1 MEVLR
6 PGNLLLRFAL
16 ELCVLAALAYWGA
29 TTTLRLPGR
38 IALAIA
44 IPGVV
49 AAVWSLVVAP
59 KARVDLGPVFRLAV
73 EIVIFAAAVTALAV
87 RHQLLLAVLL
97 ALLYLLNRVLMAIW
111 RQ

>member
-1 MEVLR
+1 MDVLKS
-6 PGNLLLRFAL
+6 GNVLLRLAL
-16 ELCVLAALAYWGA
+16 ELCALAALAYWGA

-44 IPGVV
+44 VPVVV
-49 AAVWSLVVAP
+49 AGVWFLVVAP
-59 KARVDLGPVFRLAV
+59 NARIDLGPVFRLVV
-73 EIVIFAAAVTALAV
+73 EVIIFAAAVAALAV

>member
-1 MEVLR
+1 MEALK
-6 PGNLLLRFAL
+6 PGNLLLRFTL

-29 TTTLRLPGR
+29 TTTLGLPGR
-38 IALAIA
+38 ITLAIA
-44 IPGVV
+44 VPVLV
-49 AAVWSLVVAP
+49 AAVWFLVA
-59 KARVDLGPVFRLAV
+59 ARNARIDLGPVFRLVV
-73 EIVIFAAAVTALAV
+73 EIIIFAAAITALAV